1 MKQKYKILDYRTYGP
16 IITLLLGRICLDD
29 WSGIDWDKDFE
40 DALEVDSEYVIKK
53 VQLVVNPEK
62 LTVVTLEDLD
72 AIGQVQFR
80 KNDLKK
86 NGHPIFSIVKN
97 SFEPESL
104 FWSEDSRKYYMGQ
117 EIEIDDGKKFIA
129 IGY

>member
-16 IITLLLGRICLDD
+16 IITLFLGRIGLDD

-117 EIEIDDGKKFIA
+117 EIEIDDEKKFIA